1 MTVFRVCAQFVLLL
15 CMISQFS
22 ANGGAQAYPAR
33 VVRVI
38 VPSTAGSGVDTAA
51 RIVAGGLADV
61 FGQQVIVDNRT
72 GASGNIGMEIAARAP
87 ADGYTLVIVNSGH
100 AANVSLYR
108 NLRYDLIRDFSPV
121 TQLVASPNMV
131 LAHPSLPVKSIND
144 LVKLAKA
151 RPAAINY
158 ASAGTGSVTFLAV
171 ELLKTQAGVNMVH
184 VPYRGGGE
192 ALTAVLAGE
201 VSVYFGPVA
210 ASLSHVQQGRLRALA
225 VTSAKRLLQ
234 LPELPTV
241 AESIRS
247 YELQNWY
254 GLLVPAKTPRDVIAT
269 IRAAAVTALNKP
281 DANRRLID
289 LGYAL
294 VGDQPEEFSA
304 YITSEIEKLRK
315 IIRALNLTA
324 N

>member
-1 MTVFRVCAQFVLLL
+1 MVVLLCLICQFV
-15 CMISQFS
+15 
-22 ANGGAQAYPAR
+22 ANGWAQAYPAK
-33 VVRVI
+33 VVRAI

-51 RIVAGGLADV
+51 RIIAGGLADV
-61 FGQQVIVDNRT
+61 FGQQVIVDNRA
-72 GASGNIGMEIAARAP
+72 GAAGNIGMEIAARAP
-87 ADGYTLVIVNSGH
+87 ADGYTLVVVNSGH

-108 NLRYDLIRDFSPV
+108 NLPYDLIRDFSPV

-131 LAHPSLPVKSIND
+131 LVHPSLPVKSIND

-171 ELLKTQAGVNMVH
+171 EFLKTQAGVNMVH

-192 ALTAVLAGE
+192 ALTAVIAGE

-210 ASLSHVQQGRLRALA
+210 ASLPHVRQGRLRALA
-225 VTSAKRLLQ
+225 VTSARRLPL

-241 AESIRS
+241 TESIQR

-254 GLLVPAKTPRDVIAT
+254 GMLVPVKTSKETIAT
-269 IRAAAVTALNKP
+269 IHAAAVTALNKP
-281 DANRRLID
+281 DVNRRLID
-289 LGYAL
+289 LGYIL
-294 VGDQPEEFSA
+294 VGNQPEEFAA
-304 YITSEIEKLRK
+304 YIKSEVEKLGK
-315 IIRALNLTA
+315 IIRELNLTA